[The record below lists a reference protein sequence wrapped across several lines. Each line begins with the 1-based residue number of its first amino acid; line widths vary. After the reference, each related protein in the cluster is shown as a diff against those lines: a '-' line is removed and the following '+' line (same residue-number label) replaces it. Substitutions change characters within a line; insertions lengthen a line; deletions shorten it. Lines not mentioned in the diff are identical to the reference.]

1 MKEKITIVLFY
12 LTLLTFSFLGILTKD
27 KLISTEERR
36 TLASFPKLEKDNLLN
51 GEYFSKIDTYLLDQ
65 FPLREN
71 FRKIKGIVS
80 NNILLKKENNNVYI
94 TNNHL
99 VEVKSNIN
107 YDSLDHFINKI
118 NYINNEYI
126 NKSNN
131 LYFMTIPDK
140 NCYINDKLMPK
151 INYNEFINYL
161 KSKLNYFNY
170 IDITNELNIS
180 SYYKTDIHW
189 KQESLEKV
197 VRKIENEMNLNK
209 SAFPNIKKEYAPF
222 YGALYSRTVSNI
234 KNDKINYLTNDIINS
249 AEVYNYEK
257 KTYEKVYNENYL
269 NNIDKYDIY
278 LSGASPLLIINNPNK
293 QSKKELIIF
302 RDSFASS
309 LAPLLIENYSKITLI
324 DLRYINSKL
333 LKNIEILDFNNK
345 DILFMYSIPIINNSF
360 SLK

>member
-36 TLASFPKLEKDNLLN
+36 TLASFPKLGKDNLLN
-51 GEYFSKIDTYLLDQ
+51 GEYSSKIDTYLLDQ

-107 YDSLDHFINKI
+107 YDSLAHFINKI

-126 NKSNN
+126 KENNN
-131 LYFMTIPDK
+131 LYFMIIPDK
-140 NCYINDKLMPK
+140 NYYINDKLMPK

-278 LSGASPLLIINNPNK
+278 LSGASPLLIINNPNN

-333 LKNIEILDFNNK
+333 LKNIELLDFNNK